1 MELVIR
7 ICQWNCC
14 QSWKAVTRRCSVKK
28 VFLKFL
34 NSQENTCARASLLT
48 ELQTLGLKFKKF
60 LRTPFIIGH
69 LQWLLPNLFQKTY
82 YSECSLWI
90 FMPTKLSLTE
100 LDVKFALN
108 LVLLLLNR
116 INVYPF
122 SHKRNKYSITHQ
134 VMWSGVSVE
143 AGDWR
148 FLPTIETQM
157 TWKSPGINP

>member
-1 MELVIR
+1 MSVELLSILKSSHQEVFCKKGVFKIFKFTGKHL
-7 ICQWNCC
+7 C
-14 QSWKAVTRRCSVKK
+14 QSLSFNRVADFRPEIQKISK
-28 VFLKFL
+28 
-34 NSQENTCARASLLT
+34 NT
-48 ELQTLGLKFKKF
+48 FYY
-60 LRTPFIIGH
+60 RTPPVAASKSFSEN
-69 LQWLLPNLFQKTY
+69 LL
-82 YSECSLWI
+82 LWMLTLN